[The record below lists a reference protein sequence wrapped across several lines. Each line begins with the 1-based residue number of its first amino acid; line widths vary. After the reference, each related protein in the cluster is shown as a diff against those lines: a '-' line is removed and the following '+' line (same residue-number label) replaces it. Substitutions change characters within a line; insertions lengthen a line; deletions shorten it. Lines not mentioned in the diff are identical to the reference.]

1 MASIEHDLFIEWM
14 EWLQSHSP
22 LHKFTYDGIVCIE
35 EWQATPT
42 KIMLVLKDYNDSSHA
57 DRHRPLDKFNLKD
70 REAVKANVPNLRYH
84 LANSISDK
92 RNWRTWNN
100 AARWVYGLLNTRLG
114 YYPPYTDVNIQGD
127 SIHRTINMRKVAVLD
142 LKKSPGRSS
151 CTKSMLNAYF
161 NQHPEAYPFLARQ
174 ISLYG
179 HLDFVVCCG
188 DGVFDH
194 LQKIVQNSMYQNPN
208 YIVKYKRKNYLITES
223 GTIIIDY
230 RHPLLLKN
238 GISSKLAY
246 TQLMEIVQSA
256 LKERA
261 DKMIISQH

>member
-14 EWLQSHSP
+14 KWLQSHFPS
-22 LHKFTYDGIVCIE
+22 HKFTYDGIVCVE
-35 EWQATPT
+35 EWQTTPT
-42 KIMLVLKDYNDSSHA
+42 KILLVLKDYNDSSQS
-57 DRHRPLDKFNLKD
+57 DRHLPLDKFNMED

-84 LANSISDK
+84 LANNISSK

-114 YYPPYTDVNIQGD
+114 YFPSFTEVNPQGNYR
-127 SIHRTINMRKVAVLD
+127 HRTTNMRKVAVLD

-151 CTKSMLNAYF
+151 CNKSMLDTYF
-161 NQHPEAYPFLARQ
+161 DLHPEAYSFLARQ

-179 HLDFVVCCG
+179 YLDFIVCCG

-194 LQKIVQNSMYQNPN
+194 LMQIMQNDIFQKSHYVVMY
-208 YIVKYKRKNYLITES
+208 KGKNYVITVS

-230 RHPLLLKN
+230 RHPLLLHK
-238 GISSKLAY
+238 GVSSKLAY
-246 TQLMEIVQSA
+246 TQLMDIVQSA
-256 LKERA
+256 LKEKA
-261 DKMIISQH
+261 NKMNISHS